1 MKHDAI
7 DVWIFQNTY
16 EKVSYEIIGDGQAPG
31 YFSIDAGTGKITLK
45 SLLSGVATNVLYVS
59 VFLKS
64 YTRTYYV
71 FTLITYINIHIVLCY
86 YRYSVYS
93 FTIFIL
99 LLYNKTGKCD
109 N

>member
-1 MKHDAI
+1 M
-7 DVWIFQNTY
+7 
-16 EKVSYEIIGDGQAPG
+16 SYEIIGDGQAPG

-71 FTLITYINIHIVLCY
+71 FTLITYINIYIVLCC
-86 YRYSVYS
+86 YRYS

-99 LLYNKTGKCD
+99 LLCNKTGKCD